1 MSQIMTDVN
10 EFVRKIK
17 SNKNDDEMQHDYEDQ
32 LHVYIIKNMHILTI
46 DEIQAC
52 QKLCAEVEKM
62 TFARWCA

>member
-1 MSQIMTDVN
+1 MQI
-10 EFVRKIK
+10 KY
-17 SNKNDDEMQHDYEDQ
+17 NKNDDEMQHDYEDQ